1 MGQLCG
7 GHNILLPGWN
17 REGRSPRFLRPWYMD
32 DSNSAFPFPMHREL
46 LQKMGRFGWLELLG
60 SETREAGL
68 VVLCMLGTNE
78 WI

>member
-1 MGQLCG
+1 
-7 GHNILLPGWN
+7 
-17 REGRSPRFLRPWYMD
+17 MD

>member
-1 MGQLCG
+1 
-7 GHNILLPGWN
+7 
-17 REGRSPRFLRPWYMD
+17 MD
-32 DSNSAFPFPMHREL
+32 DSNSAFPFSMHREL